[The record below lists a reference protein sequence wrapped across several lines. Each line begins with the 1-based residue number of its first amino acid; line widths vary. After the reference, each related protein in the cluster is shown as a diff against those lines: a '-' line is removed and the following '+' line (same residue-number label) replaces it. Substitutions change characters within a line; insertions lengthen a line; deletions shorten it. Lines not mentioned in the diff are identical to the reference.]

1 MIHEHENNIANACD
15 CYFISAEILKKD
27 VNKWIQTYEL
37 SCKLDLFKR
46 QLYCLTHIIR
56 LQSDEPSSYEKRARL
71 FIQNEQTAKAAMDLL
86 QYCKLTRDITVNIS
100 EVYSLCHKAGKDSE
114 LLQYLESQK
123 TAIMNHLS
131 KNPCHFQTRFTI
143 QSNRW
148 KSSNLVKP

>member
-1 MIHEHENNIANACD
+1 MLGLIHENENNIANACD

-27 VNKWIQTYEL
+27 INKWSQTYEL

-56 LQSDEPSSYEKRARL
+56 LQPDEPSNYRKRAEL

-86 QYCKLTRDITVNIS
+86 QYCKLTHDITATIP
-100 EVYSLCHKAGKDSE
+100 EVYSLCHKAGKDSD
-114 LLQYLESQK
+114 LLQYLESQR

-131 KNPCHFQTRFTI
+131 THSFRF
-143 QSNRW
+143 
-148 KSSNLVKP
+148 